1 MRVVDARIV
10 ALAKPVVLDAS
21 NRAGADSIA
30 GVVEGVT
37 DLDGGHVWIVRAASW
52 PIGTIRPR
60 GTVRL
65 STHQLTAMRG
75 AVLDPNAFGSVLP
88 HTIVDLI
95 DEVIE
100 SRETIAD
107 MIKALRDAG
116 VEIRVRGGAP

>member
-1 MRVVDARIV
+1 M
-10 ALAKPVVLDAS
+10 
-21 NRAGADSIA
+21 
-30 GVVEGVT
+30 
-37 DLDGGHVWIVRAASW
+37 
-52 PIGTIRPR
+52 
-60 GTVRL
+60 RL

-75 AVLDPNAFGSVLP
+75 AVPDPNAFGSVCGK
-88 HTIVDLI
+88 TIVDLI

>member
-1 MRVVDARIV
+1 M
-10 ALAKPVVLDAS
+10 
-21 NRAGADSIA
+21 
-30 GVVEGVT
+30 
-37 DLDGGHVWIVRAASW
+37 
-52 PIGTIRPR
+52 
-60 GTVRL
+60 RL

>member
-1 MRVVDARIV
+1 M
-10 ALAKPVVLDAS
+10 
-21 NRAGADSIA
+21 
-30 GVVEGVT
+30 
-37 DLDGGHVWIVRAASW
+37 
-52 PIGTIRPR
+52 
-60 GTVRL
+60 RL

-75 AVLDPNAFGSVLP
+75 AVLDPNAIGSVRP
-88 HTIVDLI
+88 ATIIDLI

>member
-1 MRVVDARIV
+1 M
-10 ALAKPVVLDAS
+10 
-21 NRAGADSIA
+21 
-30 GVVEGVT
+30 
-37 DLDGGHVWIVRAASW
+37 
-52 PIGTIRPR
+52 
-60 GTVRL
+60 RL

-75 AVLDPNAFGSVLP
+75 AVLDPNAFDSVLP

>member
-1 MRVVDARIV
+1 M
-10 ALAKPVVLDAS
+10 
-21 NRAGADSIA
+21 
-30 GVVEGVT
+30 
-37 DLDGGHVWIVRAASW
+37 
-52 PIGTIRPR
+52 
-60 GTVRL
+60 RL

-88 HTIVDLI
+88 HTIVDLIVDLI